1 MDIIKKTISHPPP
14 ATIIAN
20 KLPSVIQKIKTVYQQ
35 WYEYYRIL
43 PKCHRNTI
51 GQKVDSLFTDAI
63 ETVSIAIFLSREEKT
78 PYIRLAIRK
87 INTLNIFLLILW
99 ENKSLDNKK
108 YIALS
113 EKTDEIGKIL
123 GGWLGQTLKQNSP
136 DKTGEK

>member
-1 MDIIKKTISHPPP
+1 
-14 ATIIAN
+14 
-20 KLPSVIQKIKTVYQQ
+20 
-35 WYEYYRIL
+35 
-43 PKCHRNTI
+43 
-51 GQKVDSLFTDAI
+51 VDSLFTDAI